1 MIVNKRQLA
10 DILGTTEETLT
21 QWAKQGMPIL
31 LKRLG
36 REGNQYETAAV
47 ISWLDARHKS
57 DDPPTDYETERT
69 RKVKLEADI
78 LALEKA
84 QLEGHLIP
92 SEKVEASWIGMISA
106 FRAKM
111 IAIPY
116 KYAPLVAGK
125 SFIEVETLLTD
136 AIHAALEELYNDD
149 DVGNCIKSDLESGT
163 QSDQAAT
170 EADGERVGE
179 SVPTTE
185 C

>member
-1 MIVNKRQLA
+1 MLVNKRELA
-10 DILGTTEETLT
+10 DILGCDEGSLT
-21 QWAKQGMPIL
+21 RWAKQGMPVL
-31 LKRLG
+31 MKQRG
-36 REGNQYETAAV
+36 AAGYKYETAAV
-47 ISWLDARHKS
+47 IAWFEARHKS
-57 DDPPTDYETERT
+57 DDPPTDYDTERT

-106 FRAKM
+106 FRATM

-136 AIHAALEELYNDD
+136 AIHAALEEVSNDD
-149 DVGNCIKSDLESGT
+149 DVGNCLKSDLESGS
-163 QSDQAAT
+163 QGDQATT
-170 EADGERVGE
+170 ETDSQRVGE
-179 SVPTTE
+179 SVPSIE